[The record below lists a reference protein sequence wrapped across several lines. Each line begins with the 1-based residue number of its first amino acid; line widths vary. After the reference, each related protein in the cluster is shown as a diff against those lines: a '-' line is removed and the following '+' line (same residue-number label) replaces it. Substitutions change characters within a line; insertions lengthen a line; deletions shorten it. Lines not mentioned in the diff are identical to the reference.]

1 MSISTSQKDYLFA
14 LSIFAV
20 ALLVFWFSPV
30 HQITDSNYSMLLS
43 ESLIK
48 HHSFAL
54 DNYKIPRFSPRYHD
68 NTYKNGEMYQLELVG
83 PHLYYYFP
91 PGSSVLSL
99 PHVAVMNVT
108 GISAANSDGTY
119 SPDGEG
125 IIETTLAA
133 ILMAAL
139 AAIFYWMARLV
150 LPINWSVVLA
160 LAGAFATQVWS
171 TASRALWSDTW
182 GILLLGIVVWM
193 LLLQEAKRRQWNP
206 ILLATLL
213 AWSYFVR
220 PTNVISIA
228 AITTWVFWFHRSTFV
243 KYAVAGALWFTV
255 FVGYSWYN
263 FHQVLPK
270 YFLLNRLRFGSFAA
284 AFAGNL
290 ISPSRGLLIFVPG
303 LIFISYLLV
312 RNRAR
317 IPLKRL
323 TILSLAIIAAH
334 LIVIAG
340 FHSVVCSVGNR
351 RDQIDAG
358 KSRHRF
364 GEASNPVAHAS
375 RGGLVAADDQ
385 RADECARRVIGGDL
399 GLEQL
404 AGEC

>member
-133 ILMAAL
+133 IL
-139 AAIFYWMARLV
+139 I
-150 LPINWSVVLA
+150 
-160 LAGAFATQVWS
+160 
-171 TASRALWSDTW
+171 
-182 GILLLGIVVWM
+182 
-193 LLLQEAKRRQWNP
+193 
-206 ILLATLL
+206 ATLL

-263 FHQVLPK
+263 FHQVLTK
-270 YFLLNRLRFGSFAA
+270 YFLMNSLRFGYFAA
-284 AFAGNL
+284 A
-290 ISPSRGLLIFVPG
+290 
-303 LIFISYLLV
+303 
-312 RNRAR
+312 
-317 IPLKRL
+317 
-323 TILSLAIIAAH
+323 
-334 LIVIAG
+334 
-340 FHSVVCSVGNR
+340 
-351 RDQIDAG
+351 
-358 KSRHRF
+358 
-364 GEASNPVAHAS
+364 
-375 RGGLVAADDQ
+375 
-385 RADECARRVIGGDL
+385 
-399 GLEQL
+399 
-404 AGEC
+404 